1 MSKTNASRA
10 CRGIVL
16 PYIAG
21 GPFMSTA
28 RLTTGFHRL
37 FEHSVLKTDVARAL
51 RSSVAFVGAWM
62 VCLVTGHASVAPFMA
77 TAAQN
82 IALADVRG
90 DYHARFAIL
99 LLMTLVMAAY
109 AWTGTLVGANPV
121 SAILMMGAVGL
132 MGGVWRHLSGDYG
145 PSLAIVSALLFLI
158 ALSQPGN
165 WQTGAALAGW
175 IALGGA
181 GAIVLQVAA
190 WFFRP
195 QHALR
200 HAVAES
206 WVAASDLITAL
217 RTETNE
223 GEQCQASSTSQENA
237 LRAALDRTSQVL
249 EAAVGRKPSPFLTH
263 LDSTHHLAARLAT
276 RVAAFSTAWEP
287 LRSRPEFAGVG
298 PTIDSVLR
306 ALANAARSVALTLIT
321 HRAEQFVSLQ
331 VRLRRCEHL
340 IRVLDER
347 WSQAP
352 VADSDLTQARQA
364 LAQVAEM
371 LPVIRQTLAETADH
385 TGPGNSF
392 PLRLPELGGFSM
404 RALGS
409 WLNRAPQLDPA
420 LVRYAARMSVVTML
434 AVAIYEWTRVPH
446 GYWIAFTA
454 LVVLQPDYGST
465 RQKAAQRIVGTIAG
479 SLLGSALLWVKLP
492 LGVMLAFAG
501 LMAFCFGYFLRRRY
515 GLAVF
520 FVTLMLVLI
529 TEAVVPVRLDFTAS
543 RLLSNVAGGGMALLA
558 ALFFWPRWERAQFPP
573 IMAGAVRANHAYLA
587 ALGRRLQSGE
597 PFTGDAVHKK
607 RQAERANSLAAAS
620 LQRLLGE
627 PAARRENV
635 DCAAAL
641 AAYNQR
647 ITRALTVL
655 ALQLNQR
662 QRLAGPE
669 LPAVVQIISEALER
683 LARLIETGSPADANE
698 ARAGTVKAVDACW
711 PNAPGPGPAPS
722 AGLAF
727 NQLVKVA
734 TEIDAMSL
742 ALKTNPVTAAA

>member
-1 MSKTNASRA
+1 
-10 CRGIVL
+10 
-16 PYIAG
+16 
-21 GPFMSTA
+21 MSTA
-28 RLTTGFHRL
+28 HLTAGFHRL

-51 RSSVAFVGAWM
+51 RSSVAFVGAWG
-62 VCLVTGHASVAPFMA
+62 VCLVTGHAGVAPFMA

-121 SAILMMGAVGL
+121 SATLMMGAVGL

-158 ALSQPGN
+158 ALAQPGS
-165 WQTGAALAGW
+165 WATGAALAGW

-181 GAIVLQVAA
+181 GAIALQMAA

-200 HAVAES
+200 HAVAEN

-223 GEQCQASSTSQENA
+223 GEPCQAGAANQENT
-237 LRAALDRTSQVL
+237 LRATLDRTSQVL
-249 EAAVGRKPSPFLTH
+249 AAAAGRKPSPFLAH
-263 LDSTHHLAARLAT
+263 LGITTHLAARLAT
-276 RVAAFSTAWEP
+276 RAAAFSTAWEP
-287 LRSRPEFAGVG
+287 LRPRPEFVGMG
-298 PTIDSVLR
+298 PTVDSVLR
-306 ALANAARSVALTLIT
+306 ALANAARSAALTLIT

-347 WSQAP
+347 LQQVP
-352 VADSDLTQARQA
+352 VVDSDLTQARQA
-364 LAQVAEM
+364 LGQLGEM
-371 LPVIRQTLAETADH
+371 LPEIRQTLGETADH

-392 PLRLPELGGFSM
+392 PLRLPELGGFSL

-409 WLNRAPQLDPA
+409 WLNRAPQLDPT
-420 LVRYAARMSVVTML
+420 LVRYAARMGVVTML
-434 AVAIYEWTRVPH
+434 AVAIYEWARVPH

-465 RQKAAQRIVGTIAG
+465 RQKAGQRIVGTIAG

-492 LGVMLAFAG
+492 LGVMLTLAG
-501 LMAFCFGYFLRRRY
+501 VMAFCFGYFLRRRY

-520 FVTLMLVLI
+520 FVTLMLVMI
-529 TEAVVPVRLDFTAS
+529 TEAVVPVHLDFTAS

-587 ALGRRLQSGE
+587 ALARRLPAGE
-597 PFTGDAVHKK
+597 PFTGDAIHKK

-627 PAARRENV
+627 PSARRENV
-635 DCAAAL
+635 ECAAAL

-655 ALQLNQR
+655 ALQLNR
-662 QRLAGPE
+662 RERLAGPE
-669 LPAVVQIISEALER
+669 LPAIVQIISEALER
-683 LARLIETGSPADANE
+683 LARLVEAGSSADAIE
-698 ARAGTVKAVDACW
+698 ARAGTVKAVDACRHNA
-711 PNAPGPGPAPS
+711 PNAAPATA

-734 TEIDAMSL
+734 TEIDAMAL
-742 ALKTNPVTAAA
+742 ALKTNRVAVAA